1 MDWARVQIPQEK
13 VGLELCK
20 RREDGVIDFQVRE
33 LFDREKSQISDSL
46 TRHPP
51 NILIPTFCDLGVLI
65 WNKCGCKCRGN
76 GVSKEQ
82 NRRQEAKRAALLSK
96 MKKGCLTHPPGAPA
110 RATGL
115 KVPFRHIHASDG
127 WSMPRLFS
135 TYTSYLPLSSSV
147 AWRIASWR
155 YCRSQRTH
163 SRWEEGAGRAW
174 DQFRRVAAGVLSSIL
189 RRPVPRPR
197 PTPASF
203 WTPPRPSSRSRY
215 CPCASPR
222 PHLSSSSTSSPFLAQ
237 PMSGAGSPRIS
248 AISITVAPLR
258 ALVLSCPF

>member
-1 MDWARVQIPQEK
+1 MNHW
-13 VGLELCK
+13 
-20 RREDGVIDFQVRE
+20 
-33 LFDREKSQISDSL
+33 

-65 WNKCGCKCRGN
+65 WNKCGGKCRGN

-82 NRRQEAKRAALLSK
+82 NRRQNSKRAALLSK
-96 MKKGCLTHPPGAPA
+96 MKEGCLTHPPGTPA

-115 KVPFRHIHASDG
+115 RVPFRPHPRERWMVHAQAVLHVHLVLAAVLRRGLAD
-127 WSMPRLFS
+127 
-135 TYTSYLPLSSSV
+135 
-147 AWRIASWR
+147 
-155 YCRSQRTH
+155 SQRRGGTVDLKEQ
-163 SRWEEGAGRAW
+163 SRWEEGEGRAW
-174 DQFRRVAAGVLSSIL
+174 DQFTRVAAGVLSSIL

-203 WTPPRPSSRSRY
+203 WTPPRPSSRSRC

-222 PHLSSSSTSSPFLAQ
+222 PHLSSSSMSSPFLAQ
-237 PMSGAGSPRIS
+237 PTSGAGSPRIS
-248 AISITVAPLR
+248 AISVTVAPLR